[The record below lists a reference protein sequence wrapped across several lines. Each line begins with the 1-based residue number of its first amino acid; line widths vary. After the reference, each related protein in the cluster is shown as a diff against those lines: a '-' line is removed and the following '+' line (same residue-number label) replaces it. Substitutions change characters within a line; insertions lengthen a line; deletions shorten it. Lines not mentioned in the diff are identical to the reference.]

1 MSDATYPDAACQD
14 AEDIMYIDSDHG
26 IQQLS
31 FVGGQTW
38 MIAHRPS
45 TELTWAAQRGNH
57 THMCPHCGIT
67 LLTGEYAGFCCGKNG
82 SRLNDVQELPALPPE
97 YAALKPSMGAPMG
110 RPAPKPMGQRLHQD
124 HTRTHMGISHGST
137 QTHGSQTHGLWV
149 YLWVFMYLLGKH
161 L

>member
-26 IQQLS
+26 VQQLS
-31 FVGGQTW
+31 FVVGQTW
-38 MIAHRPS
+38 MIVRRPS

-82 SRLNDVQELPALPPE
+82 SRLNDIQELPALPPE
-97 YAALKPSMGAPMG
+97 YAAFINHPDISCQS
-110 RPAPKPMGQRLHQD
+110 RRLNLIFSFASLE
-124 HTRTHMGISHGST
+124 TTANFSVVRHGFFAI
-137 QTHGSQTHGLWV
+137 Q
-149 YLWVFMYLLGKH
+149 GKIYH
-161 L
+161 RI